1 LLLRLEQHVFNAA
14 FSLPGTRDQ
23 NAVSGKADSL
33 VNVLLT
39 GGTGYIGSHAAV
51 VLLEAGH
58 NVVLYDNLSNS
69 QAAVADRVRHIAGRP
84 APFVQGD
91 IRSTAQL
98 EQVMHNHGIEAVV
111 HFAGLKA
118 VGESVARPV
127 DYFDNNVGGTISLLN
142 AMQNQGVRKLV
153 FSSSATVY
161 GNPQYLPLNESHP
174 TGATNPYGRTKLH
187 IEEMLAD
194 LADSNPD
201 WRISSLRYFNPAGA
215 HPSGLIG
222 EDPNGIPNNLM
233 PYIARVAAGKLQR
246 LGVFGNDYDTLD
258 GTGVRDYIHVLD
270 LAEGHLA
277 ALQHLNERSHP
288 YDVFNLGSGSGYSV
302 LEMVRAF
309 EQAAGVSVPYAIEP
323 RRPGDVASCYANPD
337 KALKVLGWR
346 TRRSLHDMCAS
357 MWAFQQGRPAGGS

>member
-1 LLLRLEQHVFNAA
+1 M
-14 FSLPGTRDQ
+14 
-23 NAVSGKADSL
+23 
-33 VNVLLT
+33 NVLLT

-69 QAAVADRVRHIAGRP
+69 QAAVADRVQHITNRP
-84 APFVQGD
+84 VPFVQGD
-91 IRSTAQL
+91 IRSTGQL
-98 EQVMHNHGIEAVV
+98 EQVMHSHAIEAVV

-187 IEEMLAD
+187 IEEMLVD
-194 LADSNPD
+194 LADSSPD
-201 WRISSLRYFNPAGA
+201 WRISSLRYFNLAGA

-246 LGVFGNDYDTLD
+246 LGVFGNDYDTPD

-277 ALQHLNERSHP
+277 ALQHLNERNHA

-309 EQAAGVSVPYAIEP
+309 EQAAGVKVPYVIEP

-357 MWAFQQGRPAGGS
+357 MWGFQQGHSAAGT